1 MIPWIAA
8 SFLVV
13 GFVVLAHLCGMV
25 DRSKDVIVVSRRS
38 LGVIRNADLS
48 DHAKEIALQ
57 QDAKQLFRLFLVLSF
72 GAAAALLLP
81 AGVLWLCD
89 WLGLLSLE
97 SALYVAVSPTF
108 IIISGIFATV
118 ALIWSSKKKP
128 EKKANQ
134 YSSSERI
141 LHRVAFKSNP
151 AQIAMADIEDRLYAK
166 QLAACKADR
175 PVFITAIPRAG
186 TTLMLECCASVPE
199 FASHCYRDM
208 PFVLIPCLW
217 NSFSAKYRRSC
228 QLQERAHGDG
238 MLIDFDSFEALEEV
252 LWKTFWRRHY
262 QRDRIV
268 PWLNNEKNAE
278 FNDFFRSHMRK
289 IILLRRG
296 DDPAEARYISK
307 NNLNVSR
314 IAVLRRIFP
323 KSTILVPFREPRQH
337 ADSLLKQHRNFL
349 RIHKEDPFA
358 SLYMRAIG
366 HFDFGENLRP
376 IDFDGWLDQ
385 RITQETDTLAFWLE
399 YWAAS
404 YKHLLTEST
413 DKVHFVNYDALCAN
427 SDQGMRLVAE
437 AIGSRDGDA
446 LVASAKRIRPARPRD
461 IDPGPVPTAVTQE
474 VDRVYAWLKET
485 SLHHAP

>member
-25 DRSKDVIVVSRRS
+25 ERSKDVVAVSRRS
-38 LGVIRNADLS
+38 LGVIRDSGLS
-48 DHAKEIALQ
+48 DHAKEVALQ
-57 QDAKQLFRLFLVLSF
+57 KDAKQLFRLFLALSF

-97 SALYVAVSPTF
+97 AALYVAVSPTF
-108 IIISGIFATV
+108 LIISGILATV
-118 ALIWSSKKKP
+118 ALIWSSKKTP
-128 EKKANQ
+128 EPKANQ

-141 LHRVAFKSNP
+141 LHRVAFKTNP
-151 AQIAMADIEDRLYAK
+151 AQLAMADIEDRLYAK
-166 QLAACKADR
+166 KLAPCKTDR

-217 NSFSAKYRRSC
+217 NRFSARFRRAGE
-228 QLQERAHGDG
+228 LQERAHGDG

-252 LWKTFWRRHY
+252 LWKVFWRRHY
-262 QRDRIV
+262 QSDRIV
-268 PWLNNEKNAE
+268 PWRDKEINAE
-278 FNDFFRSHMRK
+278 FSDFFRSHMRK
-289 IILLRRG
+289 IIFLRRG
-296 DDPAEARYISK
+296 DHPAEARYISK
-307 NNLNVSR
+307 NNLNIAR
-314 IAVLRRIFP
+314 IAVLRRAFP

-358 SLYMRAIG
+358 SVYMRAIG

-376 IDFDGWLDQ
+376 IDFDGWLDK
-385 RITQETDTLAFWLE
+385 RASQETDSLAFWLE

-404 YKHLLTEST
+404 YRHLLTESA
-413 DKVHFVNYDALCAN
+413 DKVHFVNYDALCEN

-446 LVASAKRIRPARPRD
+446 LLAAAKRIRPARPRD
-461 IDPGPVPTAVTQE
+461 VEPGPVPDAVTRE
-474 VDRVYAWLKET
+474 VDRVYTWLKET
-485 SLHHAP
+485 ALRPGP